1 MHNVRVLILIN
12 LLQNEFLL
20 HYSEH
25 SDLYLSQIIFS
36 DLSLCKRLWCV
47 FMVFGFDEEISKI
60 STEWVAHFAA
70 ASRSYTF
77 FKNRLLC
84 AHEFV
89 LKSSHYFVHF
99 CTKVLP
105 GVTNSFTYF
114 FLTFAGEFAFWM
126 YYIDFFFEWIR
137 NKFWIRSF
145 FISKM
150 YFKNIRIYYMKDEMY
165 YF

>member
-47 FMVFGFDEEISKI
+47 LMVFGFDEEISKI
-60 STEWVAHFAA
+60 STEWVAYFAA

-99 CTKVLP
+99 CTKV
-105 GVTNSFTYF
+105 TNSFTYF

-126 YYIDFFFEWIR
+126 YYIDFFFLNEFEM
-137 NKFWIRSF
+137 NSEYVLFLF
-145 FISKM
+145 PKM